1 MACKRTSAS
10 PSRWLKSNGP
20 LRIQLLAARPCC
32 HSLRSGAA
40 SRLTRVSFCV
50 CVRVRVLSCL
60 ATCVRAWPRRSCGTP
75 VPIGERA
82 LQLYD
87 ASADAGWKNKDFSS
101 IYKFLEG
108 LQK

>member
-1 MACKRTSAS
+1 M
-10 PSRWLKSNGP
+10 
-20 LRIQLLAARPCC
+20 
-32 HSLRSGAA
+32 
-40 SRLTRVSFCV
+40 SFCV
-50 CVRVRVLSCL
+50 CVRALSCFS
-60 ATCVRAWPRRSCGTP
+60 TCVRIWRPFSCGTP

-101 IYKFLEG
+101 IYKYLEG